1 MKKAIG
7 RALNQPL
14 LVLAALL
21 ALIPG
26 PPALAAPDAATRY
39 VSPTGSDA
47 DNCLTPEVFWVSLSN
62 GGVPILPL

>member
-1 MKKAIG
+1 M
-7 RALNQPL
+7 
-14 LVLAALL
+14 LAALL